1 VKIREILAKKILC
14 LIAEGEVLN
23 FTKITAEAGST
34 KGATS
39 F

>member
-1 VKIREILAKKILC
+1 VQFVAKKFLC